1 MKKLFNLD
9 NEVVLKFIIYNNYKL
24 TINRIKNDDERKNR
38 KKDFTLFFYFYYTSL
53 TVKSCAEPS

>member
-1 MKKLFNLD
+1 MTIMMKKLFNLD

-38 KKDFTLFFYFYYTSL
+38 KKDFTLFFYFYWL
-53 TVKSCAEPS
+53 